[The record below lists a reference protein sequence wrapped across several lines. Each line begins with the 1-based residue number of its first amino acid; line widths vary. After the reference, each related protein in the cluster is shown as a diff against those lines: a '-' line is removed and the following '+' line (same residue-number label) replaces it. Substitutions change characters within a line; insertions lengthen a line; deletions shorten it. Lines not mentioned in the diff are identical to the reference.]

1 MIIKRRK
8 KMTLVRFEPLK
19 ELEGFN
25 NRMQKLFGD
34 FPAINF
40 DMNLTYHPK
49 IDISEDEKNIFVDAE
64 VPGIAKEN
72 LKIVLEDNVLTIS
85 GEKKQEEEKKDKNF
99 HRTERAYGSFS
110 RSFTLPVEV
119 DSNKVS
125 AAFENGILKIALE
138 KAAPKT
144 AKEKNIE
151 IK

>member
-1 MIIKRRK
+1 
-8 KMTLVRFEPLK
+8 MTLVRFEPLK

>member
-1 MIIKRRK
+1 
-8 KMTLVRFEPLK
+8 MTLVRFEPLK

-64 VPGIAKEN
+64 VPGIAKED
-72 LKIVLEDNVLTIS
+72 LKIVLEDNVITIS

-138 KAAPKT
+138 KAEPKT